1 MIGFIIW
8 IVGLVLAIK
17 AALEIFHLEGDMVKK
32 LLFIILLLCTSWV
45 GLLVYYL
52 FARDNISQ
60 WVK

>member
-52 FARDNISQ
+52 FARDNMSQ

>member
-52 FARDNISQ
+52 FARDNMPQ